1 MKSIL
6 LGGLAVT
13 QDQESYPHPQRIILS
28 LYSIVYKSFV
38 KIFMKKTKISVRV
51 VHRYLGF
58 FLVGVLAMYSISGI
72 TLIFRRTDTFKKT
85 VIKEITIDKN
95 TKNKDLGRVLEIKDL
110 KVDSTVLEMLY
121 FKGGNFNKSNGKVV
135 MTKKEYPFLL
145 DKMMKLHK
153 ATTNSPVYWLNIFF
167 GLSLL
172 FFVTS
177 SFWMFLPKTS
187 TFKKGLIFS
196 ILGFL
201 MTILILFL

>member
-6 LGGLAVT
+6 PGGLPVT

>member
-1 MKSIL
+1 
-6 LGGLAVT
+6 
-13 QDQESYPHPQRIILS
+13 
-28 LYSIVYKSFV
+28 
-38 KIFMKKTKISVRV
+38 MKKTKISVRV

-167 GLSLL
+167 
-172 FFVTS
+172 
-177 SFWMFLPKTS
+177 
-187 TFKKGLIFS
+187 
-196 ILGFL
+196 
-201 MTILILFL
+201 